1 MSSRLRILILSAEV
15 APFAKTGGLGDVAGA
30 LPKALRSLGHDVRVI
45 MPAYQAQERAARAGE
60 GGFVPLPGALSV
72 PTGGGPLQAGVFQ
85 TVLPGSDVPLYLI
98 AESSLFDRPN
108 IYGYDDDP
116 YRFAFFSRA
125 ALALVAALGFHPDV
139 VHAHDWHAAPA
150 VMWLDTVGRGDGRF
164 FGAAT
169 VFTIHNLAHQ
179 GRSSRRVA
187 RYLGVDVPPL
197 LDESGWDE
205 VNFMARGIFHASLVN
220 TVSPTYAKEILT
232 PEGGNGLDPL
242 LRARHQDVYGIL
254 NGLDYDV
261 WNPATDPRLVSTF
274 DAGHIERRVANKLA
288 LQERLGLQ
296 RDPRIPLVAMVTR
309 LDAQKGMAI
318 TGHVIHLLMSGLA
331 GEAQF
336 VVLGTG
342 ARIYEDAL
350 AHLAGY
356 HSRKMAAVLTF
367 ASDLAPQ
374 IYAGS
379 DLFLMP
385 SLFEPCGLGQLIAM
399 RYGSVPVVR
408 STGGLADTVTDGH
421 TGFAFHD
428 FTTDAFWVALQRALL
443 VHNTDETAWAEL
455 RRNGMTADFSWMGA
469 AKGYE
474 QLYDRALSRARMTRG

>member
-30 LPKALRSLGHDVRVI
+30 LPKALASLGHDVRVV
-45 MPAYQAQERAARAGE
+45 MPAYQAQERAVRAGE
-60 GGFVPLPGALSV
+60 GGFAPLPGTLTV
-72 PTGGGPLQAGVFQ
+72 PTGGGPIEAGVIQ
-85 TVLPGSDVPLYLI
+85 TVLPGSDVPVYLI
-98 AESSLFDRPN
+98 AERSLFDRPN

-125 ALALVAALGFHPDV
+125 ALELTAALGFRPDV
-139 VHAHDWHAAPA
+139 VHAHDWHSAPA
-150 VMWLDTVGRGDGRF
+150 VMWLDTAGRVDGRF
-164 FGAAT
+164 GDVAT

-205 VNFMARGIFHASLVN
+205 VNFMARGIAHATLVS
-220 TVSPTYAKEILT
+220 TVSPTYVREIMT
-232 PEGGNGLDPL
+232 PQGGNGLDPL
-242 LRARHQDVYGIL
+242 LRARQHDVHGVL

-261 WNPATDPRLVSTF
+261 WNPATDPSLVLDF
-274 DAGHIERRVANKLA
+274 DAARPDRRVANKLA
-288 LQERLGLQ
+288 LQDRLGLQ
-296 RDPRIPLVAMVTR
+296 RDARVPLVGMVTR
-309 LDAQKGMAI
+309 LDAQKGMEI

-342 ARIYEDAL
+342 AKRYEDAF

-356 HSRKMAAVLTF
+356 HPRKMAAVLAF
-367 ASDLAPQ
+367 SSDLAPQ

-408 STGGLADTVTDGH
+408 STGGLADTVGDGH
-421 TGFAFHD
+421 TGFTFHE
-428 FTTDAFWVALQRALL
+428 FTADAFWMALQRALL
-443 VHNTDETAWAEL
+443 VYNTDAEAWARL
-455 RRNGMTADFSWMGA
+455 QRNGMAANFSWADA
-469 AKGYE
+469 AYGYE
-474 QLYDRALSRARMTRG
+474 QLYERAISRTRTARG